1 MRVGRRQDRRVEG
14 ASSERSLHSGLGMSA
29 RETRIAVAAAM
40 IVLVQGGL
48 SAQQPGICFSGV
60 VRPSCSGF
68 VLFEGTAVASGSS
81 AMTINTITPS
91 TTGNITLVHHIQDLP
106 SYFSGAL
113 GYVHVIGTSTA
124 VGPVLELGFSNTS
137 ELGNAHRVAVT
148 GRVRRWLGNAVLDLG
163 AGPLGVEVFT
173 PSTSGSCCTDRV
185 RAYGAT
191 LETALTYKSLGGIT
205 LGADAIHGAGRTST
219 GLHGGVRV
227 GSYGAVAA
235 AVVTAALGAFVLYG
249 LSHSSD

>member
-1 MRVGRRQDRRVEG
+1 
-14 ASSERSLHSGLGMSA
+14 MSA
-29 RETRIAVAAAM
+29 RETRLGVAVAM

-48 SAQQPGICFSGV
+48 PAQQPGICFSGV

-81 AMTINTITPS
+81 AMTLNTTTPT
-91 TTGNITLVHHIQDLP
+91 TTGNIVLEHHIRDLP
-106 SYFSGAL
+106 SYFGGAL
-113 GYVHVIGTSTA
+113 GYVHVVGTKTA
-124 VGPVLELGFSNTS
+124 IGPVVELGFSNTS

-148 GRVRRWLGNAVLDLG
+148 GRFRRWLGNAVLDVG

-173 PSTSGSCCTDRV
+173 PSVRGDCCSDKV
-185 RAYGAT
+185 NAYGLT
-191 LETALTYKSLGGIT
+191 LETALTYKSLGGLT

-219 GLHGGVRV
+219 GVHAGVRV
-227 GSYGAVAA
+227 GSYGAVAT
-235 AVVTAALGAFVLYG
+235 AVVSAALGAFVLYG